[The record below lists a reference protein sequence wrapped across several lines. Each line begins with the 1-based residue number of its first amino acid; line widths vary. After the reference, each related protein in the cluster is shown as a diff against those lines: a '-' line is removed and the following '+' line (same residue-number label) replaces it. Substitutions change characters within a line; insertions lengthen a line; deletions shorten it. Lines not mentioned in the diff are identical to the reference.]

1 MRKFEFH
8 LSAAKLAIGLLIL
21 SGIVALSLVRLLQ

>member
-1 MRKFEFH
+1 MRKFEFQ

-21 SGIVALSLVRLLQ
+21 TVIVALSLVRLYQ